1 LEVHHRRQLAL
12 AKIQMLNPSLASKM
26 SNYLGKPIEG
36 FINKLPVSVRGK
48 IDVVTRA
55 ALEHALT
62 AALFTLS
69 EGKGEAKPSNRL
81 HKATAALSGAV
92 GGAWGLPALSIEL
105 PISTTIILRSIADIA
120 RSEGEDLR
128 LPETKLACL
137 EVLALGGSSPTDDA
151 AESGYF
157 AMRAALAQAVSEA
170 ASFVSTHGAAQSG
183 APALVRLISQ
193 IAARFSIPVSQKV
206 AAQSI
211 PVIGAFG
218 GAAINTLFM
227 DHFQSVAQ
235 GHFVIQRL
243 ERTYGDNVVQSEY
256 LKLPSI

>member
-1 LEVHHRRQLAL
+1 MEEHHRRQLAS
-12 AKIQMLNPSLASKM
+12 AKIQMLNASLASKM
-26 SNYLGKPIEG
+26 SNFLGQPIEG
-36 FINKLPVSVRGK
+36 AFNKLPKSVTTK
-48 IDVVTRA
+48 IDAVTRK
-55 ALEHALT
+55 ALEHALN
-62 AALFTLS
+62 AALFTL
-69 EGKGEAKPSNRL
+69 GTGAAKPSNKL
-81 HKATAALSGAV
+81 HKATAALSGAA

-128 LPETKLACL
+128 LPATKLACL
-137 EVLALGGSSPTDDA
+137 EVLALGGSSPSDDA

-157 AMRAALAQAVSEA
+157 AMRATLAQAVSEA
-170 ASFVSTHGAAQSG
+170 ASFVATHGLAQSG

-193 IAARFSIPVSQKV
+193 IAVRFSIPVSQKV

-235 GHFVIQRL
+235 GHFVIQKL
-243 ERTYGDNVVQSEY
+243 ERIYGDHLVQSEY
-256 LKLPSI
+256 EKLPSS